1 MIDTRDLDSYY
12 PGYDEYCEPRE
23 DQGDEDFDIDAI
35 IDERRLQEMEEVKKE
50 NEENKK
56 MFEDM
61 QKVLSQEIETVRF
74 TNRLKNHPVC
84 LTSSGNISLEM
95 EKVINAMP
103 TDEKIK
109 AQASMEINV
118 HHPIAEKLK
127 KLYKK
132 DKTSFENY
140 TKVLYAQ
147 ARLIEGLA
155 IENPTEI
162 SNLICDILS
171 K

>member
-1 MIDTRDLDSYY
+1 MNYDGKEFINVSKADLNLDS
-12 PGYDEYCEPRE
+12 
-23 DQGDEDFDIDAI
+23 
-35 IDERRLQEMEEVKKE
+35 EEEKEELKKE
-50 NEENKK
+50 NEESKE
-56 MFEDM
+56 MFDRMKE
-61 QKVLSQEIETVRF
+61 VLDKQVETVRF

-109 AQASMEINV
+109 AQAAMEINA

-132 DKTSFENY
+132 DKESFENY

-147 ARLIEGLA
+147 ARLIEGLTV
-155 IENPTEI
+155 ENPTEI

>member
-1 MIDTRDLDSYY
+1 MTYDGKQFLNVATGDLELDS
-12 PGYDEYCEPRE
+12 
-23 DQGDEDFDIDAI
+23 
-35 IDERRLQEMEEVKKE
+35 EEEKEELKKE
-50 NEENKK
+50 NEKNKK
-56 MFEDM
+56 MFEEMEKILD
-61 QKVLSQEIETVRF
+61 KEVESVRF
-74 TNRLKNHPVC
+74 TNRLKNHPIC

-103 TDEKIK
+103 TDEKVK
-109 AQASMEINV
+109 AKTAMEINS

-127 KLYKK
+127 KLYKN
-132 DKTSFENY
+132 DKETFDHY

-147 ARLIEGLA
+147 ARLIEGLP

-162 SNLICDILS
+162 SNLICDALS